1 MPELTALALDIG
13 FECASEFDA
22 GKLTFS
28 PEVRGMCASG
38 RCKRYGKCWSCPP
51 ACGTIEALEAR
62 AGKFSRCV
70 LVQTVSKL
78 DGDFDVEGLRAAEAL
93 HKRRFD
99 TLTRQARLITRGD
112 CLPMGAGSCT
122 RCVKC
127 TYPDKPCRPSRQALA
142 EYGGLRHT
150 RVQRMQKRRARL
162 LSRPGNDNVFI
173 LHTYKFIN

>member
-38 RCKRYGKCWSCPP
+38 RCRRYGKCWSCPP

-127 TYPDKPCRPSRQALA
+127 TYPDKPCRHPDKLGPSMEA
-142 EYGGLRHT
+142 YGILVSSACKSAGLDYYHGPAT
-150 RVQRMQKRRARL
+150 ITY
-162 LSRPGNDNVFI
+162 SSCI
-173 LHTYKFIN
+173 LINL